1 MNLSIAYRFLC
12 LALAVSLL
20 LFIPFVLFFF
30 ADWNIIYG
38 EELYDHRMD
47 AGEEFNVVSLPQYD
61 EIRQQLRR
69 QLIAAVG

>member
-1 MNLSIAYRFLC
+1 MYSFF
-12 LALAVSLL
+12 SS
-20 LFIPFVLFFF
+20 FPFC

-38 EELYDHRMD
+38 EELYDHRLD
-47 AGEEFNVVSLPQYD
+47 AGEEFNLVSLPQYD